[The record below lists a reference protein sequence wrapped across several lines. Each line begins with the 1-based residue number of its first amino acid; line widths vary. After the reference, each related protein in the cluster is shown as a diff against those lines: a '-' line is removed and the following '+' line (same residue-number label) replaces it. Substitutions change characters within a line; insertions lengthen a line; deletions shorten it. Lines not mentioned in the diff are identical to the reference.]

1 MIPGCF
7 GFALLPSLIGQEN
20 LRHPFNQSNAG
31 WKPVAVSLLSFS
43 RAVRGEYLNVFAW
56 SSQSLLVSFSFG
68 IVCSPSLFF
77 LWFHVTE

>member
-20 LRHPFNQSNAG
+20 LHHPFNQSNAG
-31 WKPVAVSLLSFS
+31 WKPLAVSLLSFS
-43 RAVRGEYLNVFAW
+43 RAVGGILERICMEFSVAPCVVFLW
-56 SSQSLLVSFSFG
+56 YSLL
-68 IVCSPSLFF
+68 SLFFF